1 MGSRSRINVKTLA
14 SQCFPAIFAVGS
26 SADCGHGLL
35 HRQISGRVTE
45 YHLVLSLYFSAAASN
60 IPTWTSGRNMST
72 LFVSIGFSNTHHG
85 RW

>member
-35 HRQISGRVTE
+35 HRQISGRVTISPC
-45 YHLVLSLYFSAAASN
+45 V
-60 IPTWTSGRNMST
+60 I
-72 LFVSIGFSNTHHG
+72 SIF
-85 RW
+85 